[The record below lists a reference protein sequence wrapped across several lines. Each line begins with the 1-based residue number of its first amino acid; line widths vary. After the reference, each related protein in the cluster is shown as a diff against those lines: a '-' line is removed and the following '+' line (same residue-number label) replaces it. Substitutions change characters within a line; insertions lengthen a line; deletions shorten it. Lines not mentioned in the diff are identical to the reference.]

1 MAKHLC
7 LPFTGFAPNV
17 EELLDILP
25 QVGFRPLVRI
35 TQAELC
41 SGTIII
47 LYNIYSYCFET
58 VVVDRLEDGK
68 LYYCH
73 QTGQSYDTWQ
83 HSFIGDPVCFSYLYK
98 VIS

>member
-1 MAKHLC
+1 MINHLR
-7 LPFTGFAPNV
+7 LPFTGFAPDV
-17 EELLDILP
+17 QELPNFLLRVD
-25 QVGFRPLVRI
+25 FRPLVRI
-35 TQAELC
+35 TQEESR

-47 LYNIYSYCFET
+47 LYNIYTYCFET

-73 QTGQSYDTWQ
+73 QTGQSYNTWQ
-83 HSFIGDPVCFSYLYK
+83 YSFIGDPVCFAYLYK